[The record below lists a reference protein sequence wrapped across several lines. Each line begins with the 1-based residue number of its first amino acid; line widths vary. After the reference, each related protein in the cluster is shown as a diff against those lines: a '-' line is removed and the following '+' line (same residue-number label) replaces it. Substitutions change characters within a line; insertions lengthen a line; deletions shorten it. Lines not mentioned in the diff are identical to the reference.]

1 MKNKK
6 RYLRFEVELVLW
18 GILVINM
25 IILFANRLNNITTLD
40 SVLTIVN
47 MIIASILICNTD
59 ILRKEK

>member
-25 IILFANRLNNITTLD
+25 IILFANRLNNITALD
-40 SVLTIVN
+40 SVLTIIN
-47 MIIASILICNTD
+47 MIIASILIVNTD

>member
-25 IILFANRLNNITTLD
+25 IILFANRLSNVTTLD
-40 SVLTIVN
+40 SVLTIIN
-47 MIIASILICNTD
+47 MIIASILIVNTD

>member
-25 IILFANRLNNITTLD
+25 IILFANRLNNITALD

>member
-25 IILFANRLNNITTLD
+25 IILFANRLSNVTTLD

-59 ILRKEK
+59 ILRKEE

>member
-25 IILFANRLNNITTLD
+25 IILFANRLSNVTTLD

-47 MIIASILICNTD
+47 MITASILICNNF
-59 ILRKEK
+59 ILTN

>member
-25 IILFANRLNNITTLD
+25 IILFANRLNNISALD

-59 ILRKEK
+59 ILRKEE

>member
-25 IILFANRLNNITTLD
+25 IILFANRLSNITTLD

>member
-25 IILFANRLNNITTLD
+25 IILFANRLSNVTILD

-59 ILRKEK
+59 ILRKEE

>member
-25 IILFANRLNNITTLD
+25 IILFANRLSNVTTLD